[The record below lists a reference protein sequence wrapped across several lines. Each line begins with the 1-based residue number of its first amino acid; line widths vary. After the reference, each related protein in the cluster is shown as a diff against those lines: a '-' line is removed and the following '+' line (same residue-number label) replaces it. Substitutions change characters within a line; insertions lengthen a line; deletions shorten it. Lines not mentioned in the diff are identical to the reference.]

1 MRRLLPTLLVLSL
14 GLSTLLW
21 GLASLQGTFIAERDE
36 AQARVEAERGALQ
49 EYARRTLEQ
58 LLDGELHPAED
69 EIGRALDDPLVG
81 TSHLLLVVEGRQR
94 FPRPVS
100 FAPGSAQPSKQLYDA
115 LRAGTQIDVEDP
127 TSPWAE
133 RLALHAKLRDALA
146 AGGHGPVEQ
155 AFRNL
160 LRHRTRY
167 VIDSTLDLTSTIAAL
182 DELFEYAE
190 PNLELVAALLRDGL
204 RDGGIVVV
212 EGLQPA
218 LLRRRDRFTAEDF
231 RFLAERVVLLSERA
245 QTDLEDF
252 RARSAEPLS
261 TPLRMPVALSGP
273 SLLLGGQ
280 WYARADADGVVVG
293 TAVDVDAL
301 MSVIDAQMRGRALIE
316 PDDVVDLPELDATIS
331 PIASLPI
338 SVTSPRFV
346 DRIIDADQ
354 NYRIK
359 SIFLLSS
366 IGLAVVIVILAM
378 VLASRKSR
386 FVELKNDFVATV
398 SHELRTPL
406 ASLRLMAETIE
417 RKTAGLPA
425 ARDYPARM
433 VREIDDLNFLVDNI
447 LSFNRLDKGRWRP
460 RRERVPLRPL
470 VDDVAR
476 ELAQWSTAREVEV
489 RCRELDDAVL
499 RVDPELLRLLLR
511 NLGKNAC
518 TYCDREKVQLE
529 VRGRRIAHWWR
540 RGFTLLVSD
549 NGVGIPRREHR
560 RIFGD
565 FYRGRG
571 TPTSRGS
578 GLGLAICRKTMAAHG
593 GRIRIVSSSPLGT
606 TFALEFPH
614 SALEDA

>member
-1 MRRLLPTLLVLSL
+1 MRRLVPTLLVLSL
-14 GLSTLLW
+14 GLSVLLW
-21 GLASLQGTFIAERDE
+21 GLASLQGIFIAERDE
-36 AQARVEAERGALQ
+36 AQARVEAERSALQ

-58 LLDGELHPAED
+58 LLDGELNPAED
-69 EIGRALDDPLVG
+69 EIGHSLDDPLAG
-81 TSHLLLVVEGRQR
+81 TADLLLVVDGRQR

-100 FAPGSAQPSKQLYDA
+100 FAAGDERPGRALYLA
-115 LRAGTQIDVEDP
+115 LRSGAAIHVEDL

-133 RLALHAKLRDALA
+133 RLQLFQSLREALA

-167 VIDSTLDLTSTIAAL
+167 VIDSTLDLPSMIAAL
-182 DELFEYAE
+182 DEMFERTE
-190 PNLELVAALLRDGL
+190 PNLALVALLLRDGL
-204 RDGGIVVV
+204 RDGGILVV

-231 RFLAERVVLLSERA
+231 EFLADRVVALSERA
-245 QTDLEDF
+245 RTEAEDF
-252 RARSAEPLS
+252 HARSAEPLS
-261 TPLRMPVALSGP
+261 TPLRMPVNFSGP
-273 SLLLGGQ
+273 SLLLGGE
-280 WYARADADGVVVG
+280 WFARVDTDGVVVG
-293 TAVDVDAL
+293 TKVDVAAL
-301 MSVIDAQMRGRALIE
+301 MTVIDDQMRGRALIE
-316 PDDVVDLPELDATIS
+316 PDDVVILPTLDATIS
-331 PIASLPI
+331 PVASLPI
-338 SVTSPRFV
+338 SVSSPRFV
-346 DRIIDADQ
+346 ARIVDADQ
-354 NYRIK
+354 NFRIK
-359 SIFLLSS
+359 SIFLVGS
-366 IGLAVVIVILAM
+366 IGLALVIVALSVI
-378 VLASRKSR
+378 LASRKQR

-417 RKTAGLPA
+417 RKTAGIAA

-460 RRERVPLRPL
+460 RRERVEVRAIVEEVAEDLALWSSRP
-470 VDDVAR
+470 
-476 ELAQWSTAREVEV
+476 VEV
-489 RCRELDDAVL
+489 RCRDLDGLVL
-499 RVDPELLRLLLR
+499 RADPELLRLLLR

-518 TYCDREKVQLE
+518 TYCDRETVVLE
-529 VRGRRIAHWWR
+529 VSGRVRPRGWS
-540 RGFTLLVSD
+540 GGVTVLVTD

-593 GRIRIVSSSPLGT
+593 GKIRIVDSSPIGT
-606 TFALEFPH
+606 TFALEFPLA
-614 SALEDA
+614 ALEQQ